1 MPHPR
6 RVVIGERDWR
16 GGERLEYSQVEL
28 VRRIKNKDSAAYE
41 YMIAKYARTV
51 YCLAYN
57 ILAKSH
63 SKEDIEECA
72 ADVFLDAW
80 IKIDDF
86 DEEKANFRT
95 WLLILTKYK
104 ALTYRRKKGYGKV
117 VNIEDFEV
125 QDDINLENLV
135 LLRQD
140 QEQVMEII
148 NSFQE
153 TDRQIFIR
161 RFFLGEK
168 INDLASAFNLSR
180 TAIDNRLL
188 RGRKIIKEG
197 LHYE

>member
-1 MPHPR
+1 M
-6 RVVIGERDWR
+6 
-16 GGERLEYSQVEL
+16 EYSQVEL
-28 VRRIKNKDSAAYE
+28 VRGIKNKDSAFYE

-57 ILAKSH
+57 ILSKSH
-63 SKEDIEECA
+63 SKEDIEECV

-80 IKIDDF
+80 IKISEF
-86 DEEKANFRT
+86 DERKATFRT

-104 ALTYRRKKGYGKV
+104 ALTYRRKKGYGTFI
-117 VNIEDFEV
+117 NI
-125 QDDINLENLV
+125 DDIELKDDSNLENMV

-168 INDLASAFNLSR
+168 ISDLASAFNLSR

>member
-1 MPHPR
+1 M
-6 RVVIGERDWR
+6 
-16 GGERLEYSQVEL
+16 EYSQVEL
-28 VRRIKNKDSAAYE
+28 VWGIRKKDSAAYE
-41 YMIAKYARTV
+41 YMIGKYTKTI

-57 ILAKSH
+57 ILSKSH
-63 SKEDIEECA
+63 SKEDIEECV

-80 IKIDDF
+80 IKIANF

-104 ALTYRRKKGYGKV
+104 ALTYKRKKRLSNV
-117 VNIEDFEV
+117 VDIEDVELKG
-125 QDDINLENLV
+125 DISLEKQV

-140 QEQVMEII
+140 QEQVMKII
-148 NSFQE
+148 NSFPK
-153 TDRQIFIR
+153 TDREIFVR

-168 INDLASAFNLSR
+168 INDLAEFFNLSR
-180 TAIDNRLL
+180 AAIDNRLL

>member
-1 MPHPR
+1 M
-6 RVVIGERDWR
+6 
-16 GGERLEYSQVEL
+16 GGVNLEFSQTEL
-28 VRRIKNKDSAAYE
+28 VQRIKSKESAAYE
-41 YMIAKYARTV
+41 YMIQKYARTI

-57 ILAKSH
+57 ILSKSH
-63 SKEDIEECA
+63 SKEDIEECV

-80 IKIDDF
+80 IKIADF

-104 ALTYRRKKGYGKV
+104 ALTYKRRKRPNNV
-117 VNIEDFEV
+117 VDIEDFELKDQV
-125 QDDINLENLV
+125 NIEKQV

-140 QEQVMEII
+140 QEQVMQII
-148 NSFQE
+148 NSFPK
-153 TDRQIFIR
+153 TDREIFVR

-168 INDLASAFNLSR
+168 INDLAEFFNLSR
-180 TAIDNRLL
+180 AAIDNRLL